1 MTKPFS
7 LFKQPEKQKIKSQD
21 DIRNH
26 EAEQL
31 KIFLLSNHREANQ
44 EYNHDTDQTIL
55 KDCISN
61 VEKYKQQL
69 KTIDKKAAAAFTI
82 GTAALIFSFIP
93 FNWAITIAGFTIGG
107 YLVGERRGVYEKYTK
122 SLEDLKQCCNWTLN
136 SRDYGLVKNN
146 LELDTVKEILP
157 TLAPL
162 MNKKE
167 LENVLHDGIE
177 RNLLA
182 QTGIDFDKQ
191 NHTFEYKMYGYQQGS
206 FKDVMNGIGYAI
218 QNAFNDMVDYC
229 TPSTR
234 HAHA

>member
-1 MTKPFS
+1 MTFS
-7 LFKQPEKQKIKSQD
+7 LFKQPEKQKTLSQD
-21 DIRNH
+21 DIRRH

-31 KIFLLSNHREANQ
+31 KIFLLSNHLGAEQPYSNNEQR
-44 EYNHDTDQTIL
+44 HQTIL
-55 KDCISN
+55 KTCIAN

-69 KTIDKKAAAAFTI
+69 KSIDKKAAAALTI

-93 FNWAITIAGFTIGG
+93 FNWAITLAGFSYGFYQLG
-107 YLVGERRGVYEKYTK
+107 LRDNVYKEYTK

-136 SRDYGLVKNN
+136 DTELGVVTEN
-146 LELDTVKEILP
+146 LKQDGVKEILP

-167 LENVLHDGIE
+167 LENVLHDTIE
-177 RNLLA
+177 KDLLN

-218 QNAFNDMVDYC
+218 QNAFNDMIDYC

-234 HAHA
+234 HAHV

>member
-1 MTKPFS
+1 MTFS
-7 LFKQPEKQKIKSQD
+7 FFKQPEKTRVFSQD
-21 DIRNH
+21 DIKKY

-31 KIFLLSNHREANQ
+31 KIFLLSNHLEANQ
-44 EYNHDTDQTIL
+44 AYTHHAHQAIL
-55 KDCISN
+55 KGCISN
-61 VEKYKQQL
+61 VEKYKEQL
-69 KTIDKKAAAAFTI
+69 KAIDKKAAAAFTI

-93 FNWAITIAGFTIGG
+93 FNWAITIAGFTFGG

-136 SRDYGLVKNN
+136 SGDLGCVCDN
-146 LELDTVKEILP
+146 LQLDTVKEILP

-167 LENVLHDGIE
+167 LENVLHDTIE
-177 RNLLA
+177 RDLLN

-218 QNAFNDMVDYC
+218 QNAFNDMVNYC

-234 HAHA
+234 HAHV